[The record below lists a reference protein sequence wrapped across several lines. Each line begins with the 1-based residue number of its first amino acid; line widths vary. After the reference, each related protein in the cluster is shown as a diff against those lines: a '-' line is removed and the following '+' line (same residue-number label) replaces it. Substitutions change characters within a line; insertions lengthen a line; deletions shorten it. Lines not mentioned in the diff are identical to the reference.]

1 MASYPP
7 ELGHG
12 NDTPTKAGA
21 ADGSVVTPA
30 ELARPATQP
39 SSPRL
44 NGHETRQSEKL
55 HNNGGA
61 WISTAGR
68 ARRKR
73 ALDLGLTLLALP
85 AVGLLCLVISL
96 VVAVTSR
103 GPVLFLQERV
113 GLGGQRFRLVKF
125 RTMHVNAESQ
135 LRSDPELWD
144 EYVRNDFKLPASSE
158 TRVTPVGR
166 FLRRSSLDELPQL
179 LNVLRGHMSL
189 VGPRPIV
196 PDELEMYGTDK
207 AAYLSVRPGITGTWQ
222 VNGRSG
228 VGYPDRTALDREYA
242 ESWTL
247 RKDMGILL
255 QTPLAVLSS
264 RGAH

>member
-1 MASYPP
+1 MTSYPP

-12 NDTPTKAGA
+12 EETRAGA
-21 ADGSVVTPA
+21 NDDSVVSPDGF
-30 ELARPATQP
+30 ARPLGRTAQP
-39 SSPRL
+39 RY
-44 NGHETRQSEKL
+44 NGHQTQRGKQLQS
-55 HNNGGA
+55 NGQ
-61 WISTAGR
+61 WISPAGR
-68 ARRKR
+68 ALRKR
-73 ALDLGLTLLALP
+73 VLDIGLTLLALP
-85 AVGLLCLVISL
+85 AVGLLCLLISL
-96 VVAVTSR
+96 VVAVSSR

-113 GLGGQRFRLVKF
+113 GLGGRHFRMVKF
-125 RTMHVNAESQ
+125 RTMHVDAESQ

-158 TRVTPVGR
+158 NRVTPVGR

-179 LNVLRGHMSL
+179 VNVLRGHMSL

-196 PDELEMYGTDK
+196 PGEIERYGNDK
-207 AAYLSVRPGITGTWQ
+207 VAYLSVRPGITGTWQ

-228 VGYPDRTALDREYA
+228 VGYPDRTVLDREYA

-247 RKDMGILL
+247 RKDISILL
-255 QTPLAVLSS
+255 RTPLAVLSS

>member
-1 MASYPP
+1 MTSYPP

-12 NDTPTKAGA
+12 EETKAGA
-21 ADGSVVTPA
+21 DDDSVVSPDGS
-30 ELARPATQP
+30 ARPLGPATP
-39 SSPRL
+39 PRY
-44 NGHETRQSEKL
+44 NGHKTRRSQQL
-55 HNNGGA
+55 QNNGQ
-61 WISTAGR
+61 WISPAGR
-68 ARRKR
+68 ALRKR
-73 ALDLGLTLLALP
+73 ALDVGLTLLVLP
-85 AVGLLCLVISL
+85 AVGLLCLVIGL
-96 VVAVTSR
+96 VVAITSR

-113 GLGGQRFRLVKF
+113 GLGGRHFRMVKF

-135 LRSDPELWD
+135 LRSDPALWD
-144 EYVRNDFKLPASSE
+144 EYVRNDFKLPASRE
-158 TRVTPVGR
+158 NRVTPVGR

-196 PDELEMYGTDK
+196 PAEIERYGRDK

-228 VGYPDRTALDREYA
+228 VGYPDRTVLDREYA

-255 QTPLAVLSS
+255 RTPIAVLSS

>member
-12 NDTPTKAGA
+12 KETPTKAGA
-21 ADGSVVTPA
+21 DDGSVVSSAGP
-30 ELARPATQP
+30 ARPVGRFL
-39 SSPRL
+39 SRRL
-44 NGHETRQSEKL
+44 NGHEGPGSPQAQ
-55 HNNGGA
+55 HNGQ
-61 WISTAGR
+61 WISPAGR

-73 ALDLGLTLLALP
+73 VLDVGLTLLALP
-85 AVGLLCLVISL
+85 IVAFLCLVIGL

-103 GPVLFLQERV
+103 GPVLFFQERV
-113 GLGGQRFRLVKF
+113 GLGGRHFRMVKF
-125 RTMHVNAESQ
+125 RTMHVDAESQ
-135 LRSDPELWD
+135 LRSDPQLWD
-144 EYVRNDFKLPASSE
+144 EYVRNDFKLPASRE
-158 TRVTPVGR
+158 NRVTPVGG

-196 PDELEMYGTDK
+196 PDEIEMYGADK
-207 AAYLSVRPGITGTWQ
+207 AAYLAVRPGITGTWQ

-228 VGYPDRTALDREYA
+228 VGYPDRTVLDREYA

-247 RKDMGILL
+247 RKDVGILL
-255 QTPLAVLSS
+255 RTPLAVLSS